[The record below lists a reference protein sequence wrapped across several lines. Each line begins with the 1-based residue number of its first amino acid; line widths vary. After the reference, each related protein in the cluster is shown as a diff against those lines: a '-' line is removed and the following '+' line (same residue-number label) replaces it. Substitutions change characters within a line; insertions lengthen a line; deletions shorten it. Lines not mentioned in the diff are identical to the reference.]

1 MNFRSRFCLIVSC
14 FFILLKTKWY
24 TASWLATHI
33 STTVNDDQVTRHFYI
48 FFWFKQITEK
58 KLFSDVCLCAVCP
71 VFDSVRVCELREQ
84 SGFFSLIFWKEKR
97 TFGVC
102 VLTVFSAQ
110 KVLCIGRQL
119 FIRWKGR
126 RVSPSSKTKI
136 SPLACF
142 IFICFLSFSSFHDF
156 PMTKGQKVT
165 FVVNQHHQPASCCCC
180 CCCPSAGKRQQTT
193 GQQATEFPANRH
205 LVIDGEFVVT
215 FNCLSSSKRNNF
227 AICLNHFY
235 RTWFK
240 KAKIL
245 NSTQN

>member
-1 MNFRSRFCLIVSC
+1 M
-14 FFILLKTKWY
+14 
-24 TASWLATHI
+24 
-33 STTVNDDQVTRHFYI
+33 
-48 FFWFKQITEK
+48 
-58 KLFSDVCLCAVCP
+58 FSVCVCVFSVWLCAC
-71 VFDSVRVCELREQ
+71 VR
-84 SGFFSLIFWKEKR
+84 KKKR
-97 TFGVC
+97 NVWC
-102 VLTVFSAQ
+102 VLTVFSAP
-110 KVLCIGRQL
+110 KSLVHWSAVIHPL
-119 FIRWKGR
+119 KG
-126 RVSPSSKTKI
+126 PSSKTKI